1 MTMLA
6 ENDVRHDSEVS
17 PSRPAGRV
25 AIGVMLVVVGG
36 LWMADRLEW
45 FDVKAE
51 LVLPLLVLAVGVAL
65 VALSFEGDHPGLVVL
80 GVVLALFTLLT
91 SIAPTEGFRGGI
103 GDRTHNIGSVL
114 ELESPYRLGIGSMT
128 LDLRD
133 LAVEGIVDV
142 EADVG
147 LGELIVRV
155 PEGVAVDVEARSG
168 AGEVSVFGQRSDG
181 VDVDRTFTTPGDASD
196 RLVIDVGVFMGQVEV
211 RR

>member
-1 MTMLA
+1 MTMLI
-6 ENDVRHDSEVS
+6 EPEVQEQPPTS
-17 PSRPAGRV
+17 HPFPSGRV
-25 AIGVMLVVVGG
+25 AMGALLIVLGG
-36 LWMADRLEW
+36 LWMAERLEW
-45 FDVKAE
+45 FEVDAG
-51 LVLPLLVLAVGVAL
+51 LVLPLLVLAVGVVL

-80 GVVLALFTLLT
+80 GVVLAVFTLLT

-103 GDRTHNIGSVL
+103 GDRNHDVTTMG
-114 ELESPYRLGIGSMT
+114 ELDTPYRLGIGSMT
-128 LDLRD
+128 IDLRD
-133 LAVEGIVDV
+133 LRVEGIVNV

-181 VDVDRTFTTPGDASD
+181 VDVSRSYTTPGDAGD
-196 RLVIDVGVFMGQVEV
+196 RLVVDLGVFMGQVEV